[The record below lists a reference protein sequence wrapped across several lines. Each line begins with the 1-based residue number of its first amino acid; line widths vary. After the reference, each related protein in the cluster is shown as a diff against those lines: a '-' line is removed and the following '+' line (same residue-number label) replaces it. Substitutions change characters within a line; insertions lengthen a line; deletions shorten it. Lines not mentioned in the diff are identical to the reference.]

1 VRRPVIVFACVAL
14 AVGLW
19 LTAVLSATRENSRLD
34 VLGIYA
40 LLGADGEP
48 ESCPDVTQPPSAD
61 TIEGARQLAQ
71 MVRLNPRDELPNPN
85 PAFGATL
92 PAEGALTATA
102 GSLSTCVG
110 GAETHH
116 PGWDRVLR
124 SLR

>member
-1 VRRPVIVFACVAL
+1 MRRTAIVFACVAL

-34 VLGIYA
+34 VLGIYS

-48 ESCPDVTQPPSAD
+48 ESCPDVTQPPSREAID
-61 TIEGARQLAQ
+61 GARELAQ
-71 MVRLNPRDELPNPN
+71 MVRLDPRAVLPNPN

-102 GSLSTCVG
+102 GSLSTCIG
-110 GAETHH
+110 GADTHH